1 MSDLIAYKS
10 NALVEASYKLT
21 LQEQRF
27 LLLCISRLKS
37 GVDAASSELQ
47 KNLIITAEE
56 YFNSFPDMGRKN
68 AEIQL
73 QEAVDRLWDRSILL
87 KDDEKQEEFRW
98 IQRRAQYLKG
108 EAKVQITFSD
118 SVMPY
123 LTQLQGQFTKVII
136 KNISRLSRS
145 YSIRIYELLQQFRS
159 TGERIISLDDF
170 RSMLD
175 ICDKYQT
182 YKSLNQQ
189 LLKPCIDELNLKSDL
204 LVTVE
209 TIKKGRTVVALHF
222 RFKEDKQIKVPS

>member
-1 MSDLIAYKS
+1 
-10 NALVEASYKLT
+10 
-21 LQEQRF
+21 
-27 LLLCISRLKS
+27 
-37 GVDAASSELQ
+37 
-47 KNLIITAEE
+47 
-56 YFNSFPDMGRKN
+56 MGRKN

-87 KDDEKQEEFRW
+87 KDDEKREEFRW

>member
-37 GVDAASSELQ
+37 GADAASSELQ

-87 KDDEKQEEFRW
+87 KDDEKREEFRW

-159 TGERIISLDDF
+159 T
-170 RSMLD
+170 
-175 ICDKYQT
+175 
-182 YKSLNQQ
+182 
-189 LLKPCIDELNLKSDL
+189 
-204 LVTVE
+204 
-209 TIKKGRTVVALHF
+209 
-222 RFKEDKQIKVPS
+222 

>member
-87 KDDEKQEEFRW
+87 KDEYIK
-98 IQRRAQYLKG
+98 
-108 EAKVQITFSD
+108 
-118 SVMPY
+118 
-123 LTQLQGQFTKVII
+123 II
-136 KNISRLSRS
+136 KK
-145 YSIRIYELLQQFRS
+145 LQ
-159 TGERIISLDDF
+159 
-170 RSMLD
+170 
-175 ICDKYQT
+175 
-182 YKSLNQQ
+182 
-189 LLKPCIDELNLKSDL
+189 
-204 LVTVE
+204 
-209 TIKKGRTVVALHF
+209 H
-222 RFKEDKQIKVPS
+222 